1 MWGANSLEKTLTLGK
16 NEEKEAA
23 EDEMVV
29 WHHRLSGM
37 SLSKLLEMVKDG
49 EAWRT
54 AVHRV
59 TKSRTQLSH
68 WTTTKFARIQNR
80 QIIAIPPLHLLWVA
94 FIKYTKGK
102 RRKKKSSPHPSC
114 EGHWF
119 TLPVTNINFIAIFA
133 RFGKKK
139 SGLYGSIQCIIYSVV
154 AKSLLDKNAKTSYKN
169 ALF

>member
-16 NEEKEAA
+16 NEKQAA

-54 AVHRV
+54 AVHGV
-59 TKSRTQLSH
+59 TKSRTQPSH
-68 WTTTKFARIQNR
+68 WTATKFARIQNR

-94 FIKYTKGK
+94 LIKYTKGK
-102 RRKKKSSPHPSC
+102 RRKKKNP
-114 EGHWF
+114 
-119 TLPVTNINFIAIFA
+119 LPTQVVRVIGLLYLLLAIFA
-133 RFGKKK
+133 RFEKKK
-139 SGLYGSIQCIIYSVV
+139 SGLYGSIQCIFYNVV